1 MCVNHYCLGHNQQH
15 EHRCLHGRSCVPHCR
30 AILAS
35 LTQVVPHCRTAARQ
49 LFGKEVPPGPLQ
61 MKTLRNADFREVSLE
76 GDYRQSALKQHG
88 SCHTNIC

>member
-1 MCVNHYCLGHNQQH
+1 MSARAELRVA
-15 EHRCLHGRSCVPHCR
+15 HCR

-76 GDYRQSALKQHG
+76 GNVIIVNVH
-88 SCHTNIC
+88 